1 MYSSVVNSQRPT
13 VDALI
18 IWVNGRSP
26 GKPGKPGNTTALDQS
41 RGKVRRE
48 LTKSRGNIGTQSFVG
63 QLSVVSV
70 RELFLVNFLF
80 EAITVFSSNLRL
92 LSVS

>member
-18 IWVNGRSP
+18 IWVNGRS
-26 GKPGKPGNTTALDQS
+26 PGKPGNTTALDQS